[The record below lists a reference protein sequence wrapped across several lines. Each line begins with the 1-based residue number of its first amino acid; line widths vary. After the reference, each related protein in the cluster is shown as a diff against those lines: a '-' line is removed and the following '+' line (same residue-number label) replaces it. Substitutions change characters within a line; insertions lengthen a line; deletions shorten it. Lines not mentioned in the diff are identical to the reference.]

1 VAIAFVRANPISRL
15 KGQSAVASAA
25 YRACE
30 QLHDER
36 HVKDHNYKAK
46 SGHIDGGLILPD
58 GVHFTREELWNEVEA
73 FEKRIDARLSKEILV
88 ALPKELSLEENR
100 QLSKDIAKLVS
111 RELKKDGLEDQYCV
125 DWNMHE
131 PHKEA
136 AMDEDGNFLLDENGK
151 RIILNNEN
159 VHLHIMITERAWD
172 FEKGTFKSKKD
183 RDRNSKEWMADTKL
197 KIGEVMNQRLREK
210 GLPEVDFR
218 SFEIRNEESK
228 QKTGKELDAPQEHHG
243 PVKTNSDRKRRRR
256 INRTKRELKTVQ
268 DELARLNKNEKET
281 AKSKNS
287 ERPVASTLKH
297 DFSSWTEKQTDK
309 SGISQQ
315 TEKKSSE
322 AKKTT
327 SAVRV
332 AAAAPVVQPSK
343 KVETPAP
350 SISVPAVNVSSSR
363 GGSANQHGPKVR
375 CMLCGIIEI
384 PECKE
389 CKFRDKENGISN
401 NNDGYSIGR

>member
-1 VAIAFVRANPISRL
+1 MAIAFARANPISRL

-30 QLHDER
+30 KLHDER
-36 HVKDHNYKAK
+36 HDKDHNYKAK

-58 GVHFTREELWNEVEA
+58 GVHFTREELWNAVET
-73 FEKRIDARLSKEILV
+73 FEKRIDARLCKEILV
-88 ALPKELSLEENR
+88 ALPKELSLEENIK
-100 QLSKDIAKLVS
+100 LSKDIAKLVS
-111 RELKKDGLEDQYCV
+111 RELKASGLEDQYCV

-151 RIILNNEN
+151 RIILNNDN
-159 VHLHIMITERAWD
+159 IHLHILITERAWD
-172 FEKGTFKSKKD
+172 FEKGTFKTKKD
-183 RDRNSKEWMADTKL
+183 RDRNSKEWMAETKL
-197 KIGEVMNQRLREK
+197 KIGEVMNQRLREM

-218 SFEIRNEESK
+218 SFEIRNEEAK
-228 QKTGKELDAPQEHHG
+228 QKTGKELDAPQEHKG

-268 DELARLNKNEKET
+268 DELARINKNEKES
-281 AKSKNS
+281 AKAKNS
-287 ERPVASTLKH
+287 NKPNVTSKH
-297 DFSSWTEKQTDK
+297 DFSSWPEKQPDK
-309 SGISQQ
+309 PGNNQSV
-315 TEKKSSE
+315 EKKGSE
-322 AKKTT
+322 VKKTS
-327 SAVRV
+327 SAVKV
-332 AAAAPVVQPSK
+332 AAA
-343 KVETPAP
+343 PAP
-350 SISVPAVNVSSSR
+350 AIQPERKTEMPVPRVQVPAAHVSSSS

-389 CKFRDKENGISN
+389 CKFRKKENEISN
-401 NNDGYSIGR
+401 DNDGYSMGR